1 MPQMPEDLMKAAD
14 AAIAD
19 LAQDEAEMDA
29 EFLKGQQALR
39 QMQKEAKQAHED
51 PDRAYAEEV
60 DEHGAEGKPRSRG
73 RGKGRGKGRG
83 RGRGRKAKGDP
94 PKGSGKADPESM
106 EAGEREKDEED
117 VEENEALPAGKRAK
131 TKQLPRKRATSKEG
145 DADPHAKKAKPDSS
159 AAAARQDEH
168 EDWCISIDKK
178 ETANDKREKDKEDL
192 KAKQET
198 VRPWVWWITF
208 RNCAMVQLR

>member
-1 MPQMPEDLMKAAD
+1 
-14 AAIAD
+14 
-19 LAQDEAEMDA
+19 
-29 EFLKGQQALR
+29 
-39 QMQKEAKQAHED
+39 MQKEAKQAHED

-168 EDWCISIDKK
+168 EDWCISIVILLPLMTLVLWMTHTPYSSLAVVAPAHSNYCLIDGSIQSG
-178 ETANDKREKDKEDL
+178 
-192 KAKQET
+192 QEG
-198 VRPWVWWITF
+198 
-208 RNCAMVQLR
+208 NSQ